1 MLAVTL
7 CLTFPLVMTGPELG
21 HFVVLLF
28 LFLYT
33 QDDEG
38 RIIGG
43 YPCLPHSQPWQ
54 AYLTGTYTCGGTL
67 IADSW
72 VVTAAHCYGGNII
85 VRLGKH
91 NLAVREEGE
100 QTRRVVRYFRHP
112 RFDPRTLNNDVMML
126 KLERPV
132 PFTQNLHP
140 LELPRG
146 CSAPG
151 TECLVSGWGTL
162 TTPQATFP
170 NILQCGNVRIISSET
185 CSASY
190 PNSITNGMVCAGVPE
205 GGVDSCQGD
214 SGGPLV
220 CNQQLEGI
228 VSWGL
233 EKCAQPNRP
242 GVYSRV
248 CKYVNWIQQIM
259 WNN

>member
-7 CLTFPLVMTGPELG
+7 CLTFPL
-21 HFVVLLF
+21 
-28 LFLYT
+28 
-33 QDDEG
+33 G

-162 TTPQATFP
+162 TTPQGTRTGAKEPTLFAHLYCTAGEP
-170 NILQCGNVRIISSET
+170 LGPGK
-185 CSASY
+185 CSWGEK
-190 PNSITNGMVCAGVPE
+190 IHF
-205 GGVDSCQGD
+205 GD

>member
-1 MLAVTL
+1 MCGCFRCQPSRAASTSLSS
-7 CLTFPLVMTGPELG
+7 GDK
-21 HFVVLLF
+21 LL
-28 LFLYT
+28 
-33 QDDEG
+33 
-38 RIIGG
+38 GG

-91 NLAVREEGE
+91 NLAIREEGE

-112 RFDPRTLNNDVMML
+112 GFNPRTLNNDVMML

-151 TECLVSGWGTL
+151 TMCLVSGWGTL

-170 NILQCGNVRIISSET
+170 NILQCGNVRLISPER
-185 CSASY
+185 CGASY

-205 GGVDSCQGD
+205 GGVDACQGD

-228 VSWGL
+228 VSWGM
-233 EKCAQPNRP
+233 EKCAQANRP
-242 GVYSRV
+242 GVYTRV
-248 CKYVNWIQQIM
+248 CNYVNWIQQIM

>member
-1 MLAVTL
+1 MAGVRQLAVAL
-7 CLTFPLVMTGPELG
+7 LLVSA
-21 HFVVLLF
+21 VC
-28 LFLYT
+28 T

-162 TTPQATFP
+162 TTPQGRMAAM
-170 NILQCGNVRIISSET
+170 QCQELCCLS
-185 CSASY
+185 
-190 PNSITNGMVCAGVPE
+190 
-205 GGVDSCQGD
+205 QGD

>member
-1 MLAVTL
+1 YI
-7 CLTFPLVMTGPELG
+7 C
-21 HFVVLLF
+21 
-28 LFLYT
+28 
-33 QDDEG
+33 
-38 RIIGG
+38 

-162 TTPQATFP
+162 TTPQGTPTFP